1 MAIRPWLSA
10 LFAFGV
16 LAALLQPA
24 PASAQRRKTGAKPA
38 AAQPQEA
45 AEPEAAAP
53 SEPDAV
59 PAPPSPGV
67 EPAAAPPAA
76 EEAAPAAVP
85 APPAATE
92 TKAPE
97 ADANAEHAAEVA
109 ALQQELA
116 AVMDDL
122 VQARTRVAVLG
133 KSLFKTKVRLKLDNR
148 AAPDQLAVRV
158 LIWLDGAPVFSG
170 DGSSVRDPER
180 ALWEGFAAPGPHVI
194 TVEVEQRARDDEAYR
209 YTLRDSY
216 RFVVNRERRTDVR
229 VVLDDDSDMAEDF
242 KDDEEGSY
250 EVQTRFE
257 VRAVALNE
265 E

>member
-10 LFAFGV
+10 LLAFGV
-16 LAALLQPA
+16 ALLLAAPA
-24 PASAQRRKTGAKPA
+24 PASAQRRKSGGKPA
-38 AAQPQEA
+38 PAQPAPEPEVVPEPPAAPQA
-45 AEPEAAAP
+45 PAVTPSPSAAPPAEPAP
-53 SEPDAV
+53 SEPPA
-59 PAPPSPGV
+59 APPPSAAPAQP
-67 EPAAAPPAA
+67 PAAAETNA
-76 EEAAPAAVP
+76 EEA
-85 APPAATE
+85 
-92 TKAPE
+92 
-97 ADANAEHAAEVA
+97 A

-122 VQARTRVAVLG
+122 VQARARVAVIG
-133 KSLFKTKVRLKLDNR
+133 KSLFKTKVRVKLDNR
-148 AAPDQLAVRV
+148 TEPDQVAARV
-158 LIWLDGAPVFSG
+158 LLWLDGAPIFSG

-180 ALWEGFAAPGPHVI
+180 ALWEGFAAPGPHVLTLEI
-194 TVEVEQRARDDEAYR
+194 EQRSRDDEAFR
-209 YTLRDSY
+209 YTLRESY

-257 VRAVALNE
+257 VRAVALDE